1 MLSVMKDPGKV
12 PKGRGENESLILL
25 VALCRFAE
33 AVAMGMLVPIL
44 PIYLSKLGDGQFREF
59 TRWIE
64 SKFPAVVN
72 SMPFL
77 LAPSAE
83 ARTALLFFLA
93 GLAMAIAQIFAGRLS
108 DRLDRRKIFIVVG
121 MFGGAICSFLFVRTE
136 NYSELLITRI
146 LQTMFLGL
154 TFPPMMAI
162 VARYSD
168 PGRGGRLL
176 GMYSTI
182 RLFGFALG
190 PLVGGFVT
198 QFGGYHTTF
207 YTSALLLVISIGL
220 VLWLVPDPREG
231 PVSPRSPRSRPPV
244 PLMFR
249 LLGASTFLMMVG
261 ISAFISLFPSYQR
274 EWGAKEWELGLCFG
288 SFIVTRCLF
297 QYASGWLGDHSD
309 KKRVLVIA
317 LAFLGPLILLQ
328 GYATSLWQV
337 TGLRAVLG
345 IVSAAL
351 STSIGGISAERS
363 LPGNRARVMGINT
376 MCFSLG
382 VAVGP
387 LLTGFIE
394 NRQLAFGIPGVV
406 AFLWIFVILAVVP
419 GDREYARQNGEGD
432 QGSNSSPPSAS
443 SAQST
448 TPA

>member
-176 GMYSTI
+176 GMHSTI

-198 QFGGYHTTF
+198 QFGGHHTTF
-207 YTSALLLVISIGL
+207 YTSALLLVISVGL

-309 KKRVLVIA
+309 RNGSWSSLWHSSV
-317 LAFLGPLILLQ
+317 PLILLQ
-328 GYATSLWQV
+328 GVCHLTVA
-337 TGLRAVLG
+337 GDRAPRGFGNRLRRTQYLDRRNQRRTQSSGKSSAGDGDQYDVLQPRSGGGPAVDR
-345 IVSAAL
+345 VHRESAARL
-351 STSIGGISAERS
+351 WNPRRRGILVDLRHLGSRPGGPRI
-363 LPGNRARVMGINT
+363 RATKWRG
-376 MCFSLG
+376 
-382 VAVGP
+382 
-387 LLTGFIE
+387 
-394 NRQLAFGIPGVV
+394 
-406 AFLWIFVILAVVP
+406 
-419 GDREYARQNGEGD
+419 
-432 QGSNSSPPSAS
+432 
-443 SAQST
+443 
-448 TPA
+448 